1 MRDSSRGVDL
11 PALLEPMTQR
21 APIQIFWRYIAKP
34 TPFQTVIGKRGV
46 HVTTMVHQQ
55 LAFTWEVGLQSGRG
69 GLLGW

>member
-1 MRDSSRGVDL
+1 MIIPEGFDL
-11 PALLEPMTQR
+11 LALREPMTQC

-34 TPFQTVIGKRGV
+34 MPFQTIIGKRGV

-55 LAFTWEVGLQSGRG
+55 LAFTWEVGLQSRRG